1 MKTIKL
7 LLIFLVLAFAM
18 APEMKLKRVHGN
30 VYMVRGVDALPSLE
44 NRGFMSNAFGVLTKE
59 GWIVIDSL
67 STPELSKEFV
77 DNLMRVKK
85 APIKYAIITHYHP
98 DHWYGALTY
107 EKLGAK
113 VIAHKKLLDFYQSG
127 EAQIALR
134 ANNERF
140 KGLYN
145 SVVLVAPHMV
155 VKDRITLKVGDT
167 IFEIISMAPA
177 HTDND
182 IVVYM
187 PKEKILFTGD
197 LVYKNRIPFMGDR
210 GASSKG
216 LMKALERIKEMDVK
230 IILGGHNEPMDIS
243 AVDYTLGYVKFLRE
257 RVKKL
262 KEENKSLDEIKEAL
276 RNSPYEKAVMYENF
290 HNANIFRVDFELDA
304 EEL

>member
-1 MKTIKL
+1 MKIIKL
-7 LLIFLVLAFAM
+7 LMVFLVLAFAM

-44 NRGFMSNAFGVLTKE
+44 NRGFMSNAFAVLTEE
-59 GWIVIDSL
+59 GWVVIDAL

-113 VIAHKKLLDFYQSG
+113 IIAHKKLLDFYQSG
-127 EAQIALR
+127 EAQIALK

-140 KGLYN
+140 QGLYSN
-145 SVVLVAPHMV
+145 VVLVAPHIV
-155 VKDRITLKVGDT
+155 VEDRLPLKVGNT

-187 PKEKILFTGD
+187 PKEKILFVGD

-210 GASSKG
+210 GANSKG
-216 LMKALERIKEMDVK
+216 LMKALEKIKAMDVK

-257 RVKKL
+257 KVKKL
-262 KEENKSLDEIKEAL
+262 KEDGKSLDEIKQAL
-276 RNSPYEKAVMYENF
+276 KSSPYEGTVMYENF
-290 HNANIFRVDFELDA
+290 HNANIFRVDFELDM

>member
-1 MKTIKL
+1 MKTVKL

-30 VYMVRGVDALPSLE
+30 VYMVRGMDALPSLE
-44 NRGFMSNAFGVLTKE
+44 NRGFMSNAFGILTKE

-67 STPELSKEFV
+67 STPELSKQFV

-127 EAQIALR
+127 EAHTALR

-140 KGLYN
+140 KGLYS

-155 VKDRITLKVGDT
+155 VEDRTSLRVGDT
-167 IFEIISMAPA
+167 TFEIISMAPA

-187 PKEKILFTGD
+187 PKEKILFAGD
-197 LVYKNRIPFMGDR
+197 LVYKNR
-210 GASSKG
+210 
-216 LMKALERIKEMDVK
+216 
-230 IILGGHNEPMDIS
+230 
-243 AVDYTLGYVKFLRE
+243 
-257 RVKKL
+257 
-262 KEENKSLDEIKEAL
+262 
-276 RNSPYEKAVMYENF
+276 
-290 HNANIFRVDFELDA
+290 
-304 EEL
+304 